1 MEFACPACG
10 KTNDLRTAAACSRCA
25 CDLTALAA
33 IIGGAIWHLK
43 AAARE
48 IRAKEWRAALAH
60 AERSWAL
67 RHSPRAAQLACLASL
82 ALREGGEALRWR
94 GRASG
99 QGTSTVGS

>member
-1 MEFACPACG
+1 MEVACPACG

-33 IIGGAIWHLK
+33 IIGGAVWHLK

-48 IRAKEWRAALAH
+48 FRGKEWRTALAH

-67 RHSPRAAQLACLASL
+67 CHSPRSAQLACLAAL

-94 GRASG
+94 RRAATADG
-99 QGTSTVGS
+99 IRL